1 MGSRLRKNGVDV
13 KFAVIQETPMVRGFR
28 RHIVGIVLA
37 TLAPTSAIAQLDRG
51 GNVIHEDDGGGS
63 GSPFGLVAMVA
74 LAVLTFVLY
83 KIFQAKWPNH
93 SDALNFNLAWVAALV
108 VGSGALAIMR

>member
-1 MGSRLRKNGVDV
+1 MDSRRRKDGGDV
-13 KFAVIQETPMVRGFR
+13 KLANTQKTPMVHGFH
-28 RHIVGIVLA
+28 RHVVGIVLA
-37 TLAPTSAIAQLDRG
+37 ALTPTSAIAQLDRG
-51 GNVIHEDDGGGS
+51 GNVIHENDGGGS
-63 GSPFGLVAMVA
+63 GSPFGLVAIVA

-93 SDALNFNLAWVAALV
+93 SDALNFNLAWVVALV